1 MAPTYSLGPLGQQTL
16 PSTLLIGIGALTLA
30 SIAFTTARVFLS
42 TFILPGK
49 SLSSFGAKGTW
60 AVITGASDGIGKEYA
75 LQLSRK
81 GFNILLVSRTASK
94 LDSLSSQI
102 KSSTPNVSVEMLAMD
117 FSRNEDKDYA
127 RLAELVK
134 GKKVAIL
141 INNVGQSH
149 NIPVPFSDTP
159 LSEISSI
166 VNINCLGTLRATQTV
181 LPSMLPQK
189 KGLVLTMGSFGGL
202 APTPLLATYS
212 GSKAFLQQWSNA
224 LASELAPSGIDVFFV
239 HSYLVTS
246 SMSKIRRANW
256 QVPSERTFVK
266 STLAKIGRRGG
277 SIGYPYS
284 GSPYWSHALVAA
296 VVTGV
301 LGPMN
306 SLLLGFN
313 RRMHVDIRRRALKK
327 AERDAQKGK
336 KLA

>member
-1 MAPTYSLGPLGQQTL
+1 
-16 PSTLLIGIGALTLA
+16 
-30 SIAFTTARVFLS
+30 
-42 TFILPGK
+42 
-49 SLSSFGAKGTW
+49 
-60 AVITGASDGIGKEYA
+60 
-75 LQLSRK
+75 
-81 GFNILLVSRTASK
+81 
-94 LDSLSSQI
+94 
-102 KSSTPNVSVEMLAMD
+102 MD
-117 FSRNEDKDYA
+117 FSRNDDKDYTK
-127 RLAELVK
+127 LAGLVK
-134 GKKVAIL
+134 DKQVAIL

-149 NIPVPFSDTP
+149 SIPVQFSDTP

-166 VNINCLGTLRATQTV
+166 VTINCMGTLRATQTV

-256 QVPSERTFVK
+256 QVPSEKTFVK

-284 GSPYWSHALVAA
+284 GSPYWSHALVAS
-296 VVTGV
+296 VITGV
-301 LGPMN
+301 VGPM
-306 SLLLGFN
+306 SSALLSFN
-313 RRMHVDIRRRALKK
+313 RKMHVDIRKRALKK
-327 AERDAQKGK
+327 ADRDAQKGK
-336 KLA
+336 KAA